1 MEDLIH
7 YRRADGGIL
16 AGPIGCDS
24 YGIWTNCCVRGCHT
38 RLTMPADAVQAWC
51 WKCHPQNTKSW
62 REIHL
67 ARLRRRAEEEHARWV
82 RFNTGWTTFEQIEG
96 MAAVLRKYSPPR
108 PPEGPL
114 GGDTFPVSY
123 PEDPEE
129 AWSFARADATVAGA
143 DHADAPRWSF
153 ARADATG
160 SLCDAPPPVR
170 LF

>member
-1 MEDLIH
+1 
-7 YRRADGGIL
+7 
-16 AGPIGCDS
+16 
-24 YGIWTNCCVRGCHT
+24 
-38 RLTMPADAVQAWC
+38 MPADAVQVWC

-82 RFNTGWTTFEQIEG
+82 CFNTGWTTFEQIEG

-123 PEDPEE
+123 PEDPEDPEE
-129 AWSFARADATVAGA
+129 A
-143 DHADAPRWSF
+143 WSF